1 MEEQSM
7 DLLKSVHT
15 DITNIE
21 ALVESVAQVFARQ
34 KRQFSLYELEA
45 DPWGKDPEVAKRQA
59 AEQRYARSQQPDP
72 NQTPGTAGGAQ
83 KVAPPAPSIPVRD
96 KTIVIV
102 ADKAG
107 TPKQA
112 GVFKGDQRG
121 VATVEFGDQQT
132 NHDKGFDITTNNIRP
147 IRDDDAKAL
156 RDSAQVLL
164 SKNQGKPVMVVQ
176 MN

>member
-1 MEEQSM
+1 M
-7 DLLKSVHT
+7 DLLKRVHT

-21 ALVESVAQVFARQ
+21 ALVESVALVFARQ
-34 KRQFSLYELEA
+34 KRQFSLYELEG
-45 DPWGKDPEVAKRQA
+45 DPWGRDPDVAKRQA
-59 AEQRYARSQQPDP
+59 AEQRYTDSRKPPAH
-72 NQTPGTAGGAQ
+72 QTPGTASGKP

-107 TPKQA
+107 TPRQA

-121 VATVEFGDQQT
+121 VATVEFGDKKT

-147 IRDDDAKAL
+147 IRDDDAKTL

-164 SKNQGKPVMVVQ
+164 AKNQGKPVMVVQ

>member
-1 MEEQSM
+1 M
-7 DLLKSVHT
+7 DLFKSVHT

-34 KRQFSLYELEA
+34 KHQQFSLYELEA
-45 DPWGKDPEVAKRQA
+45 DPWGKDPDVAKQQA
-59 AEQRYARSQQPDP
+59 ARDRYASFEKQP
-72 NQTPGTAGGAQ
+72 QAAQAPGTASGAP

-102 ADKAG
+102 ADKQG

-132 NHDKGFDITTNNIRP
+132 NHDKGFDITTNSIRP
-147 IRDDDAKAL
+147 VRDDDAKAL

-164 SKNQGKPVMVVQ
+164 QKNQGKPVMVVQ

>member
-1 MEEQSM
+1 M

-21 ALVESVAQVFARQ
+21 ALVESVRLVFERQ
-34 KRQFSLYELEA
+34 NRQFSLYELEA
-45 DPWGKDPEVAKRQA
+45 DPWGRDPEVAKRQA
-59 AEQRYARSQQPDP
+59 AEQRYAEFQKQPKDQQKA
-72 NQTPGTAGGAQ
+72 GTASGTP

-102 ADKAG
+102 SDKAG
-107 TPKQA
+107 NPRQA

-121 VATVEFGDQQT
+121 AATVEFGDKQV
-132 NHDKGFDITTNNIRP
+132 NNDITTNNIRP

-156 RDSAQVLL
+156 RAAAETLRA
-164 SKNQGKPVMVVQ
+164 KNPGRPVMVVQ